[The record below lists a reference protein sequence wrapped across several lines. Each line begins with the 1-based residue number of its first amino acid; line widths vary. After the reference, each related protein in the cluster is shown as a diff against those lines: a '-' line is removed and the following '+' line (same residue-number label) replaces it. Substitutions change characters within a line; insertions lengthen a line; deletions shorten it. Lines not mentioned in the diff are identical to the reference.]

1 MHSARRAAH
10 TVTRPELIVTET
22 LNERTL
28 LPGHPVQLAAPQRF
42 LDSTPSTVGASIV
55 RSFAGEVVALPR
67 TRRHGHDVERDHRP
81 LGPTAD
87 PPQHLQLNSGSMWA
101 GIEVTLLGNLSEI
114 ETAPAADPPHTQ
126 TRAHWR
132 GSDFRTRRVHPITLS

>member
-55 RSFAGEVVALPR
+55 RSFAGRSSHYLE
-67 TRRHGHDVERDHRP
+67 HED
-81 LGPTAD
+81 TAMM
-87 PPQHLQLNSGSMWA
+87 SS
-101 GIEVTLLGNLSEI
+101 V
-114 ETAPAADPPHTQ
+114 
-126 TRAHWR
+126 
-132 GSDFRTRRVHPITLS
+132 ITVR